1 MVLRT
6 PLCSKTRASWRTTTL
21 RVILQWR
28 HLKTDPE
35 QTIQVAAT
43 ESTRAS
49 ISGSPGLGK
58 EHHSSLL
65 TIPWWMTFAPLCAS
79 GFVRPSKT
87 SWRRSELEIT
97 AIDERLSCP
106 PSSPVAPKTSDNSGT
121 CPLYPLQIN
130 TFKWQQRPETPALIS
145 RIHVSSSHQAFHQC
159 SDSAQTR
166 SPPEITPGQD
176 SWSRDAWQLN
186 WEIWKSQR
194 TDRRYGQSPPRFPPV
209 LHSKGQRKRTEVKA
223 R

>member
-130 TFKWQQRPETPALIS
+130 TFKRQQRPPEPAL
-145 RIHVSSSHQAFHQC
+145 VGF
-159 SDSAQTR
+159 
-166 SPPEITPGQD
+166 
-176 SWSRDAWQLN
+176 
-186 WEIWKSQR
+186 
-194 TDRRYGQSPPRFPPV
+194 RYGTGLSHADTEIQLSFIP
-209 LHSKGQRKRTEVKA
+209 LKLLGMTEHSTILVMLRTVDMFHE
-223 R
+223 